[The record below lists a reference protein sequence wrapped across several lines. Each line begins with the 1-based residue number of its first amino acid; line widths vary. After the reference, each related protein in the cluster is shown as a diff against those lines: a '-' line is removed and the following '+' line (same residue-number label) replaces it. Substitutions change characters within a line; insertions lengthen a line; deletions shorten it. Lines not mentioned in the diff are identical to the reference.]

1 MYQEAH
7 NCYECLNKVTY
18 MRTYME
24 MLKRITTYQNK
35 KKMIYEN
42 VVFVLFI
49 FVCVYIGAMYLF
61 ILAIIHSLYCVCIFR
76 FVQVTRTFV
85 RRFRSFI
92 V

>member
-18 MRTYME
+18 IYVSRTYME

-49 FVCVYIGAMYLF
+49 FVCLHRSNVFIYLSDYTF
-61 ILAIIHSLYCVCIFR
+61 VVCVFVCIFR
-76 FVQVTRTFV
+76 LYR
-85 RRFRSFI
+85 
-92 V
+92 

>member
-18 MRTYME
+18 ICVSRTYME

-49 FVCVYIGAMYLF
+49 FVCLHRSNVFIYLSDYTF
-61 ILAIIHSLYCVCIFR
+61 VVCIFR
-76 FVQVTRTFV
+76 LYR
-85 RRFRSFI
+85 
-92 V
+92 